1 MSWHTKATGG
11 YGYGTTE
18 AKENAEQ
25 IYFILT
31 DRGWG
36 LGAISGVLGNLQFE
50 SQMNPWRW
58 QSDIV
63 LNSSDPQIDYST
75 AHGYGLFQFTPAGK
89 YCHSSIAR
97 AYPGFKPNYSN
108 RTGGEFDG
116 YAQVCFVDEH
126 ADYIPTAPPYDV
138 PYASF
143 KLFQLNPRYCARIWL
158 YNYERG
164 TADPLREDYAEIW
177 YNYLS
182 NVTPQPPDNPP
193 GYIGSVPIGGI
204 VAAASRKGGSFSAN
218 ILKRR
223 LAGRSQARS
232 RWQGKRN

>member
-1 MSWHTKATGG
+1 MGWYCKATGG
-11 YGYGTTE
+11 YGYGTAE
-18 AKENAEQ
+18 AKYNAEQ
-25 IYFILT
+25 IYFLLT
-31 DRGWG
+31 ERGWG

-75 AHGYGLFQFTPAGK
+75 TNAYGLFQFTPAGK

-108 RTGGEFDG
+108 RTGGDFDG
-116 YAQVCFVDEH
+116 YSQVCFVDEH

-164 TADPLREDYAEIW
+164 TASTLREDYAEQW

-182 NVTPQPPDNPP
+182 NVTPVPPERPG
-193 GYIGSVPIGGI
+193 GYIGNTPIGGI
-204 VAAASRKGGSFSAN
+204 VAAERKRGFYAN
-218 ILKRR
+218 IQQRR
-223 LAGRSQARS
+223 LAGCSKNRSNWTR
-232 RWQGKRN
+232 KRN